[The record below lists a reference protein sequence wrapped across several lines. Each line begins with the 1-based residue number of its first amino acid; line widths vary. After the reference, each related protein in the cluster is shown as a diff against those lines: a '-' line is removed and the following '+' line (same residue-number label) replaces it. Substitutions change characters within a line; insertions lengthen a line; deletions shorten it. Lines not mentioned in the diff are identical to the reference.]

1 MMFAVISTPAKL
13 LAIHIEY
20 GVQMFFSIRR
30 HVHALLLIC
39 ATLSLTAI
47 AQTPPPAA
55 PAAAPVEE
63 ILIVGEQ
70 PGPGMWKVTKGNNT
84 LWVIGIHTP
93 LPQKMKWRA
102 KGIRE
107 VVAGAQEVLA
117 QPGTVV
123 TTKQIG
129 IFRAIT
135 LIPSALEARKS
146 PDGAK
151 LKELVPDETYQRWL
165 ALRDKYIDE
174 NNTDDESQDIERW
187 RPMFAALELY
197 SKAITKSG
205 MTQTSPVWAEVSR
218 IAKLNKVKI
227 TEVTVEPQINDPRG
241 AIRELN
247 KTRLNDIDCFTK
259 TIDRIESELIVMRK
273 RANAWASGDVEVLR
287 STPWR
292 DQREACSNAIREATF
307 VQKLGVKDIAAQIE
321 NTWLAQA
328 EKSIAANATTVAVL
342 SMDQAL
348 SKTNYL
354 AKLKAKG
361 YVVVEPD
368 AAE

>member
-1 MMFAVISTPAKL
+1 MLFSAKRNSSIK
-13 LAIHIEY
+13 AI
-20 GVQMFFSIRR
+20 
-30 HVHALLLIC
+30 LIIC
-39 ATLSLTAI
+39 IATLSMAAA
-47 AQTPPPAA
+47 AQSSPPASPAA
-55 PAAAPVEE
+55 PIEE

-84 LWVIGIHTP
+84 LWVIGIYTP

-107 VVAGAQEVLA
+107 VVASAQEVLA

-123 TTKQIG
+123 STKQIG

-135 LIPSALEARKS
+135 LIPSAMEARKS
-146 PDGAK
+146 PDGAR

-165 ALRDKYIDE
+165 ALRDKYIDA

-205 MTQTSPVWAEVSR
+205 MTQKSPVWDEVSR

-227 TEVTVEPQINDPRG
+227 TKVSVEPQINDPRG
-241 AIRELN
+241 AIRDLN

-259 TIDRIESELIVMRK
+259 TIDRIESELVVMRK
-273 RANAWASGDVEVLR
+273 RANAWASGDVEILR

-292 DQREACSNAIREATF
+292 DQREACSAAIREATF
-307 VQKLGVKDIAAQIE
+307 VQKLGVQDIATQVE
-321 NTWLAQA
+321 NAWLAQA
-328 EKSIAANATTVAVL
+328 EKSLATNATTVAVL